1 MKPIEPR
8 AEGGFDQIFSLP
20 PGRALDIV
28 LALQKAILEHRL
40 RPGVKLSEDEVGEI
54 YGASRTVARTALQ
67 ALAHSGLVTIERNRG
82 AFVSRPTIR
91 EAHEV
96 FEARG
101 LIEPRVARM
110 AAAAVTGESMAVLR
124 AHIEAEHAALA
135 AGDMGKALY
144 LSGLFHID
152 IADIADQHVLA
163 RMVRALTARSS
174 LIIALYW
181 KRADT
186 ACESHSHHALMDAFE
201 AHDELAA
208 EEIMRSH
215 IVDLHSGL
223 NLREDPS
230 GAASLKAALT
240 P

>member
-1 MKPIEPR
+1 MKSIGPR

-40 RPGVKLSEDEVGEI
+40 GPGVKLSEDEVGEI
-54 YGASRTVARTALQ
+54 YGASRTVARAALQ
-67 ALAHSGLVTIERNRG
+67 ALAHSGLVSIEKNRG

-91 EAHEV
+91 EANEV
-96 FEARG
+96 FEARA

-110 AAAAVTGESMAVLR
+110 AAAAATDAHIETLR
-124 AHIEAEHAALA
+124 AHIADEHAAID
-135 AGDMGKALY
+135 AGDMGRALY

-152 IADIADQHVLA
+152 IADIADQHVFA
-163 RMVRALTARSS
+163 RMVRALIARSS

-186 ACESHSHHALMDAFE
+186 ACESHSHHALIEAFA
-201 AHDELAA
+201 AHDGAAA
-208 EEIMRSH
+208 EEIMLSH

-223 NLREDPS
+223 NLRDPPP
-230 GAASLKAALT
+230 GASSLKAALGA
-240 P
+240 

>member
-1 MKPIEPR
+1 MAPTEPR
-8 AEGGFDQIFSLP
+8 AAGGFDQVFSLP

-40 RPGVKLSEDEVGEI
+40 RPGTKLSEDEVGEI

-67 ALAHSGLVTIERNRG
+67 ALAHSGLAVIEKNRG

-110 AAAAVTGESMAVLR
+110 AAKAVTEQNVETLR
-124 AHIEAEHAALA
+124 AHIDAEHSALA

-144 LSGLFHID
+144 LSGLFHIN
-152 IADIADQHVLA
+152 IADIADQRVLA
-163 RMVRALTARSS
+163 RMVRALIARSS

-181 KRADT
+181 RRADT
-186 ACESHSHHALMDAFE
+186 ACESHSHHALIEAFAQRDA
-201 AHDELAA
+201 AAA

-223 NLREDPS
+223 NLREEQSGVPS
-230 GAASLKAALT
+230 LRSALT